1 MSLLPDYRCTMENN
15 QVQQVSAKVG
25 KPFRLNILAASIAV
39 AGSTVLMTAPAQAAI
54 TVPTEIT
61 GVFTDLGTAFAT
73 LMAAGAVL
81 FGVIRGGVA
90 LFKLASRVFSAAG
103 A

>member
-1 MSLLPDYRCTMENN
+1 MSLLPDYRCNMENN

-25 KPFRLNILAASIAV
+25 KPSCLNTLAVSIAA

-54 TVPTEIT
+54 IVPTEIT

-73 LMAAGAVL
+73 LMGAGAIL

>member
-1 MSLLPDYRCTMENN
+1 MSLLPDYRCNMENN
-15 QVQQVSAKVG
+15 QVQQVAAKPSCL
-25 KPFRLNILAASIAV
+25 KTLAVSIAAV
-39 AGSTVLMTAPAQAAI
+39 GSTVLLTAPAHAAI

-61 GVFTDLGTAFAT
+61 AVFTDLGTAFAT
-73 LMAAGAVL
+73 LMAAGAIL
-81 FGVIRGGVA
+81 FGVVRGGVA